1 MHIISYKNTIGPKF
15 KEMGIEPVKW
25 CTKFFSVSCDRIC
38 HILVDM
44 RVLSINVLPF
54 SVDIHLSWLHQ
65 DMLFSLFLSFINIKY
80 NDYYIYLLNSISYT
94 LCLYI
99 MVSYQKKC
107 LLFIID
113 KLYKIVYF
121 IKQLHAP
128 STNTYRLQF

>member
-1 MHIISYKNTIGPKF
+1 MNIISYKNTIGPKF

-25 CTKFFSVSCDRIC
+25 CTKFFSVSCDRVC

-80 NDYYIYLLNSISYT
+80 NDYYIYSFNSMY
-94 LCLYI
+94 
-99 MVSYQKKC
+99 
-107 LLFIID
+107 F
-113 KLYKIVYF
+113 VYPVF
-121 IKQLHAP
+121 MY
-128 STNTYRLQF
+128 NG